1 MPNPIPADLQ
11 ATIAGHM
18 KLFAGYTMTAVVPE
32 ATPPVVTTPPA
43 ADPDGDK
50 PLGPNGEKALQAERE
65 ARKESD
71 RKLAALEAQM
81 TQVAEAFGVKPTGA
95 KPDDNGVADLS
106 NMVKGLLHTTAVDR
120 VARESGITDKDDL
133 VLLTEQPT
141 EDAMRR
147 LAARLKPATGD
158 GKPATPKPDPSAG
171 RGSGSESKTVGV
183 SAGRDLFKSTH
194 TTKTT

>member
-11 ATIAGHM
+11 ATIDHHM
-18 KLFAGYTMTAVVPE
+18 SLFRGWRMVDEGEQGADKTEDGKTE
-32 ATPPVVTTPPA
+32 ADNA
-43 ADPDGDK
+43 ADK

-71 RKLAALEAQM
+71 RKVAALEAQM
-81 TQVAEAFGVKPTGA
+81 AQVAEAFGVKPTGA